1 MKWIYKLLA
10 FLSNFS
16 IGLVSPILSL
26 MLCQH
31 GCSLKNI
38 GLAVAVFSI
47 TVIVTEVPSGIF
59 ADMHGRKLSF
69 IASRIAGALSAA
81 VMLLSHSFALTA
93 AGLSLMGLSTAF
105 ASGTLD
111 ALAVEDAVRQKGM
124 SVMTR
129 TVSSFLTFQCA
140 GLAGGAL
147 IGGFL
152 PYSGGYALHLLIK
165 CAVCLATTLVA
176 LALPHEVRSSAEKS
190 AHPLRSHLGKMIRLF
205 GGSPALKDIAICI
218 ISISIVQAALETYWQ
233 PQLSGILTNGV
244 QTVLGALSAAA
255 YLATT
260 FGCIF
265 LGQARIDNP
274 RRCWIIYLFIG
285 GGFALFTALLSFASN
300 AVFFSVVYIALYL
313 LIGMLSVS
321 EQTIINRET
330 SDDVRASLL
339 SVTSFAAR
347 MGGIISGVVSS
358 LLLTG
363 GNISLVWRI
372 TAFVMV
378 VGLAV
383 VSNGR
388 RFKHRTQ
395 DLTNF

>member
-1 MKWIYKLLA
+1 
-10 FLSNFS
+10 
-16 IGLVSPILSL
+16 
-26 MLCQH
+26 
-31 GCSLKNI
+31 
-38 GLAVAVFSI
+38 
-47 TVIVTEVPSGIF
+47 
-59 ADMHGRKLSF
+59 
-69 IASRIAGALSAA
+69 
-81 VMLLSHSFALTA
+81 
-93 AGLSLMGLSTAF
+93 
-105 ASGTLD
+105 
-111 ALAVEDAVRQKGM
+111 
-124 SVMTR
+124 MTR
-129 TVSSFLTFQCA
+129 VVSSFLTFQCA

-176 LALPHEVRSSAEKS
+176 LTLPHEVRLSAEKT
-190 AHPLRSHLGKMIRLF
+190 AHPLRFHLSKMIHLF
-205 GGSPALKDIAICI
+205 SKSPVLKDIAICI

-233 PQLSGILTNGV
+233 PQLSGIFTNGV
-244 QTVLGALSAAA
+244 QTVLGMLSAAA

-265 LGQARIDNP
+265 LGRARIDNP
-274 RRCWIIYLFIG
+274 QRCWIIYLFMG
-285 GGFALFTALLSFASN
+285 GGLALLTALLSFASN
-300 AVFFSVVYIALYL
+300 AVFFSIVYIALYL

-372 TAFVMV
+372 TALVTV

-383 VSNGR
+383 VSIGR
-388 RFKHRTQ
+388 FCIEKSR
-395 DLTNF
+395 D